1 MLLQAINTRDFVVV
15 QAVVVVF
22 AVVAVVANLIVD
34 LLYVLLDPRIRYG
47 SS

>member
-22 AVVAVVANLIVD
+22 AVVAVVANL
-34 LLYVLLDPRIRYG
+34 
-47 SS
+47 SSTSCTYSWTRGFAMAAS

>member
-1 MLLQAINTRDFVVV
+1 MLLQAINTRDFIVV

-22 AVVAVVANLIVD
+22 ALVTVRGQPVVD